1 MENLFAADY
10 NGALMYLK
18 MNQQRRSLLCIFTE
32 LFNASEALDLV
43 KSLRSTAR
51 NIYLLLLQSRILRL
65 YEMANT
71 NIKDSQDVFL
81 KGAAMKHIEER
92 EKIQRIFLESGI
104 ACLDVPPDKLSME
117 VVNKYLTMKSTM
129 QI

>member
-1 MENLFAADY
+1 
-10 NGALMYLK
+10 
-18 MNQQRRSLLCIFTE
+18 
-32 LFNASEALDLV
+32 LDLV

-51 NIYLLLLQSRILRL
+51 NHIPLIITIKDMRL